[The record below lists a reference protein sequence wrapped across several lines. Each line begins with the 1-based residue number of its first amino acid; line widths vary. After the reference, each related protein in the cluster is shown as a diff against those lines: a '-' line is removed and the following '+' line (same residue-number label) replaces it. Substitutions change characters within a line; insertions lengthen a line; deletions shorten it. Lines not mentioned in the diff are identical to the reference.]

1 MTRLTPNPPAPV
13 GVEVTRLTPNPP
25 TPVGVEVTR
34 LHLSGPRG
42 GTLARGSQEVAREG
56 PSLVTSTPTGGAG
69 GKGRGRW
76 AALAIC
82 LGVSLVGSVH
92 ADERSWQNYAEGRL
106 TVLDYS
112 GTGQPG
118 FTELEPGPLGILFTN
133 RLAQERYLTN
143 QVLLNGAGV
152 AAGDVDGDGWCD
164 LYFCSLDGPNALYR
178 NTGNWRFVDITAAAG
193 VGCPDQPST
202 GAALA
207 DLDGDGDL
215 DLLVNG
221 LGHGTRL
228 FLNDGRGRFR
238 EGTAT
243 AGLRG
248 GTGAHSLALADVDG
262 DGDLDVYVVNYRPT
276 TFRDEPPKRYRV
288 SLAGNQPELLAVD
301 GRPVTEP
308 SLVGRFT
315 VDRIHG
321 VLENG
326 EADVLYRNEGR
337 GRFTAVS
344 WTDGTFLD
352 EDGQPASVPYDWGL
366 SAMFYDLDGN
376 GAPDLYVC
384 NDFQSPDRVWL
395 NDGRGKFRAIS
406 RLAIRQTSI
415 FSMGLDVAD
424 VDRDGHPDVFVA
436 DMFSREHAKRQVQLM
451 ERQPVLV
458 PVGVVE
464 NRPQYSRNTLLRNWG
479 DTTFA
484 EIAQLS
490 GLEASDWTWCP
501 VFLDV
506 DLDGYEDLLA
516 VTGHVRDAQNIDIS
530 RQIDAL
536 TRKPNLPWR
545 EQLLLRRLFQP
556 LLTPNFA
563 FRNRGDLTFEEVG
576 QTWGFHSRKV
586 SQGIALADLDN
597 DGDLDVAINCL
608 DNSPLICRN
617 NSPKPRLAVR
627 LRGAGANTHGIGA
640 RITVRQPGL
649 PPQTQEMIS
658 GGRYLSNDEALRV
671 FAAAG
676 TTNLVALEVAWRSGA
691 FTRITNALPNRLYE
705 IREPASAGSSAGDR
719 SLPPATPPAPFF
731 ADVSELLRHRHEDEP
746 FDDFGRQPLLPHRLS
761 QLGPG
766 VSWFDYDGD
775 GWDDLVV
782 GGGRGGSLVVLRN
795 QQAGGFV
802 LLAEPALAAPL
813 VRDQTTV
820 LGLRLGAGQVALV
833 AGTANYE
840 DGSLRDAAVQA
851 YLPGAPAPADLV
863 PASVDSPGP
872 LALADVDGDGDLDLF
887 VGGRVRAGRYPEPA
901 DSRLYRHQE
910 GRWVLDATNAPALA
924 SIGLVSSAL
933 FTDLDNDGFPELV
946 LALDAGP
953 LRVFRNER
961 GQLREWNPALQPR
974 SGSPGR
980 MVGFQALDQLT
991 GWWNSLAAGDF
1002 DGDGR
1007 LDLLAGNWGRNTRH
1021 QSHLAHPLRL
1031 YAGDLDDDGVWEV
1044 IEAYHA
1050 SELGYLVPLRDY
1062 ETLAVSLPF
1071 LRNQYRSFTEFST
1084 ARLTE
1089 ILGAH
1094 LNALH
1099 EIPIR
1104 TLDSVVLLN
1113 RGDHFEVASLP
1124 SEAQF
1129 APIFGV
1135 AVADFDHDGC
1145 EDAMVAQNFFG
1156 VAPMTSRHDA
1166 GLGLWLRGDGRG
1178 GFEAV
1183 PPSASGIR
1191 VYGEGRGLA
1200 VGDFDQDGRTDVAVG
1215 QNAQVTRLFRNAG
1228 ANPGLRVRLEGPPGN
1243 PTAIGASLRLVAADG
1258 TPGAAR
1264 EVRAGGG
1271 YWSQDSAVTV
1281 FGRDPA
1287 PRAIAVRWPGGQETE
1302 FALPTNAASLVVTPR
1317 GVQILE

>member
-1 MTRLTPNPPAPV
+1 MAAGIVATWL
-13 GVEVTRLTPNPP
+13 
-25 TPVGVEVTR
+25 
-34 LHLSGPRG
+34 
-42 GTLARGSQEVAREG
+42 GTG
-56 PSLVTSTPTGGAG
+56 
-69 GKGRGRW
+69 
-76 AALAIC
+76 
-82 LGVSLVGSVH
+82 LVGSGR
-92 ADERSWQNYAEGRL
+92 ADARSWQDFPEGRFAA
-106 TVLDYS
+106 VNPA
-112 GTGQPG
+112 GTGQTG
-118 FTELEPGPLGILFTN
+118 FTELEPVPLGILFTN

-178 NTGNWRFVDITAAAG
+178 NTGNWQFVDVTTAAG
-193 VGCPDQPST
+193 VACPDQPST
-202 GAALA
+202 GAAFA

-238 EGTAT
+238 ETTAT

-262 DGDLDVYVVNYRPT
+262 DGDLDLYVVNYRPT
-276 TFRDEPPKRYRV
+276 TFRDEPSKRYRV
-288 SLAGNQPELLAVD
+288 SMANNQLELLAVD
-301 GRPVTEP
+301 GRSVTEP
-308 SLVGRFT
+308 DLVGRFT
-315 VDRIHG
+315 VDRVHG

-326 EADVLYRNEGR
+326 EADVLYRNDGG
-337 GRFTAVS
+337 GRFTALS

-384 NDFQSPDRVWL
+384 NDFQSPDRIWL
-395 NDGRGKFRAIS
+395 NDGHGRFQAIS

-415 FSMGLDVAD
+415 FSMGLDIAD
-424 VDRDGHPDVFVA
+424 VDRDGHPDLFVA
-436 DMFSREHAKRQVQLM
+436 DMFSREHAQRQVQLM

-516 VTGHVRDAQNIDIS
+516 VTGHVRDAQNIDVS

-536 TRKPNLPWR
+536 TRKSNLPWR

-576 QTWGFHSRKV
+576 QAWGFHSRRV

-608 DNSPLICRN
+608 DDRPLLCRN
-617 NSPKPRLAVR
+617 NSPQPRLAVR
-627 LRGAGANTHGIGA
+627 LRSAAANTHGIGA
-640 RITVRQPGL
+640 RLTVRATGRPA
-649 PPQTQEMIS
+649 QTQEMIS

-676 TTNLVALEVAWRSGA
+676 TTNPLTLEVAWRSGA
-691 FTRITNALPNRLYE
+691 FTRITNAYPNRLYE
-705 IREPASAGSSAGDR
+705 LPEPAPARSATEPRAP
-719 SLPPATPPAPFF
+719 LPAAPPRPFF
-731 ADVSELLRHRHEDEP
+731 ADVSDQLGHRHQDEP
-746 FDDFGRQPLLPHRLS
+746 FDDFARQPLLPHRLS

-782 GGGRGGSLVVLRN
+782 GGGRGGTLAVLRN
-795 QQAGGFV
+795 DHAGGFAPV
-802 LLAEPALAAPL
+802 EEPSLATRLA
-813 VRDQTTV
+813 RDQTAV
-820 LGLRLGAGQVALV
+820 LGLRFGSGQVALL

-840 DGSLRDAAVQA
+840 DGVLRGAAVQS
-851 YLPGAPAPADLV
+851 YLPGTPTPADLV
-863 PASVDSPGP
+863 PAASDSPGP

-901 DSRLYRHQE
+901 DSRLFRQHE
-910 GRWVLDATNAPALA
+910 GRLVLDSTHAPVFARV
-924 SIGLVSSAL
+924 GLVSSAL
-933 FTDLDNDGFPELV
+933 FTDLDHDGFPELV

-953 LRVFRNER
+953 LRLFRNER
-961 GQLREWNPALQPR
+961 GRLREGVPTLRPR
-974 SGSPGR
+974 SHDHGPLSTLR
-980 MVGFQALDQLT
+980 SLDQLT
-991 GWWNSLAAGDF
+991 GWWNSVTAGDF

-1021 QSHLAHPLRL
+1021 QTHLAQPLRL
-1031 YAGDLDDDGVWEV
+1031 YAGDFDDDDSWEV

-1050 SELGYLVPLRDY
+1050 PELGYLVPLRDF
-1062 ETLAVSLPF
+1062 ETLAASLPF
-1071 LRNQYRSFTEFST
+1071 LRSQYRNFTEFST
-1084 ARLTE
+1084 ASLPA
-1089 ILGAH
+1089 ILRPH
-1094 LNALH
+1094 LEGFH
-1099 EIPIR
+1099 ETLIR

-1124 SEAQF
+1124 FEAQL

-1145 EDAMVAQNFFG
+1145 EDVVVAQNFFG

-1166 GLGLWLRGDGRG
+1166 GLGVWLRGDGRG
-1178 GFEAV
+1178 GFVAV
-1183 PPSASGIR
+1183 PPSVSGLR
-1191 VYGEGRGLA
+1191 VHGEGRGVA
-1200 VGDFDQDGRTDVAVG
+1200 VGDFDRDGRTDVAVG
-1215 QNAQVTRLFRNAG
+1215 QNAQVTRLFRNVG
-1228 ANPGLRVRLEGPPGN
+1228 AKPGLRVRLEGPPGN
-1243 PTAIGASLRLVAADG
+1243 PTAMGASLRLVAADG
-1258 TPGAAR
+1258 TRGPVR

-1271 YWSQDSAVTV
+1271 YWSQDSSVTV
-1281 FGRDPA
+1281 LRRNPA

-1302 FALPTNAASLVVTPR
+1302 AAVPSGATSLAVTPR
-1317 GVQILE
+1317 GVRVLD

>member
-1 MTRLTPNPPAPV
+1 MAD
-13 GVEVTRLTPNPP
+13 
-25 TPVGVEVTR
+25 
-34 LHLSGPRG
+34 
-42 GTLARGSQEVAREG
+42 ARG
-56 PSLVTSTPTGGAG
+56 
-69 GKGRGRW
+69 
-76 AALAIC
+76 
-82 LGVSLVGSVH
+82 
-92 ADERSWQNYAEGRL
+92 WQTFAEGRF
-106 TVLDYS
+106 TVLGPS
-112 GTGQPG
+112 GTGRTG

-133 RLAQERYLTN
+133 HLAPERYLTN

-164 LYFCSLDGPNALYR
+164 LYFCSLDGPNVLYR
-178 NTGNWRFVDITAAAG
+178 NLGNWRFVDITASAG
-193 VGCPDQPST
+193 VACPDQPST

-228 FLNDGRGRFR
+228 FLNDGHGRFR
-238 EGTAT
+238 EATAT
-243 AGLRG
+243 AGLHA

-301 GRPVTEP
+301 GRLVTEP
-308 SLVGRFT
+308 DLVGRFT
-315 VDRIHG
+315 VDRVHG

-326 EADVLYRNEGR
+326 EADVLYRNEGG
-337 GRFTAVS
+337 GRFTALS

-384 NDFQSPDRVWL
+384 NDFQSPDRIWL
-395 NDGRGKFRAIS
+395 NDGHGKFRAIS

-415 FSMGLDVAD
+415 FSMGLDIAD
-424 VDRDGHPDVFVA
+424 IDRDGHPDLFVA

-516 VTGHVRDAQNIDIS
+516 VTGHVRDAQNLDIS

-536 TRKPNLPWR
+536 TRRPNLPWR
-545 EQLLLRRLFQP
+545 DQLLLRRLFQP

-563 FRNRGDLTFEEVG
+563 FHNRGDLTFEEVG
-576 QTWGFHSRKV
+576 QNWGFHSRKV

-608 DNSPLICRN
+608 DNSPLLCRN
-617 NSPKPRLAVR
+617 NAPQPRLAVR

-649 PPQTQEMIS
+649 PPQAQEMIS

-671 FAAAG
+671 FATAG
-676 TTNLVALEVAWRSGA
+676 PTNPVTLEVAWRSGA
-691 FTRITNALPNRLYE
+691 FTRTTNARPNRLYE
-705 IREPASAGSSAGDR
+705 VHEPAPTRSSTEPR
-719 SLPPATPPAPFF
+719 PPPPAAPSQTFF
-731 ADVSELLRHRHEDEP
+731 ADVSALLRHQHQDEP

-775 GWDDLVV
+775 GWDDLLV
-782 GGGRGGSLVVLRN
+782 GGGRSGALAVLRN
-795 QQAGGFV
+795 QQAAGFV
-802 LLAEPALAAPL
+802 PLEEPALATPL
-813 VRDQTTV
+813 SRDQTTV
-820 LGLRLGAGQVALV
+820 LGLRLRSNQAALIV
-833 AGTANYE
+833 GTANYE

-851 YLPGAPAPADLV
+851 YLPGATAPADLV
-863 PASVDSPGP
+863 PASPDSPGP
-872 LALADVDGDGDLDLF
+872 LAFADVDGDGDLDLF

-901 DSRLYRHQE
+901 NSRLYRHHE
-910 GRWVLDATNAPALA
+910 GRWVLDATNAPVLA
-924 SIGLVSSAL
+924 SAGLVSSAL

-961 GQLREWNPALQPR
+961 GRLREWVPALQPR
-974 SGSPGR
+974 SDDRGALA
-980 MVGFQALDQLT
+980 GFRSLDRLT
-991 GWWNSLAAGDF
+991 GWWNSVTAGDF

-1021 QSHLAHPLRL
+1021 QSHLAQPLRL
-1031 YAGDLDDDGVWEV
+1031 FAGDLDGDGSWEV
-1044 IEAYHA
+1044 VEAYHA
-1050 SELGYLVPLRDY
+1050 VELGCLVPLRDY
-1062 ETLAVSLPF
+1062 ETLAASLPF
-1071 LRNQYRSFTEFST
+1071 LRNQYRNFTEFST
-1084 ARLTE
+1084 ASLTE
-1089 ILGAH
+1089 VLGSH
-1094 LNALH
+1094 LQDLH
-1099 EIPIR
+1099 EIPLR
-1104 TLDSVVLLN
+1104 TLDSLVFLN
-1113 RGDHFEVASLP
+1113 RGDHFALGALP
-1124 SEAQF
+1124 REAQF

-1145 EDAMVAQNFFG
+1145 EDAVVAQNFFG

-1166 GLGLWLRGDGRG
+1166 GLGFWLRGDGRG

-1183 PPSASGIR
+1183 SPSASGIR

-1200 VGDFDQDGRTDVAVG
+1200 VGDFDQDGRTDIAVG
-1215 QNAQVTRLFRNAG
+1215 QNAQATRLFRNVG
-1228 ANPGLRVRLEGPPGN
+1228 AKPGLRVRLEGPPGN
-1243 PTAIGASLRLVAADG
+1243 PTAIGASIRLAAADG
-1258 TPGAAR
+1258 TRGPAR

-1271 YWSQDSAVTV
+1271 YWSQDSSVTILPREPV
-1281 FGRDPA
+1281 
-1287 PRAIAVRWPGGQETE
+1287 PRAILVRWPGGQETE
-1302 FALPTNAASLVVTPR
+1302 AVLPPNAASLVVTPR
-1317 GVQILE
+1317 GVRAHE